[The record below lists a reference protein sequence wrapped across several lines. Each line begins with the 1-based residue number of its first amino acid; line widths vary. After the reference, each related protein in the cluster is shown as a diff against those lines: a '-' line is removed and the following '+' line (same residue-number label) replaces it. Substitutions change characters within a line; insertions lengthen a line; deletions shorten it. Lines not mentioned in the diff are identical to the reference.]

1 MFECITEKHKEFQ
14 DYMLICWGEKER
26 ETALKISKGFENAC

>member
-26 ETALKISKGFENAC
+26 EKLH